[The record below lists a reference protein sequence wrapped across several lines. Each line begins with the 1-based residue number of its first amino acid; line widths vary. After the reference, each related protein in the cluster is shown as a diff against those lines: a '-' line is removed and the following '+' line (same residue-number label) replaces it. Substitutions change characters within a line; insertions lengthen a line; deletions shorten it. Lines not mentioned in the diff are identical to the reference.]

1 MPIKKSA
8 IKHLRQIKKI
18 TQRNNQAKKDLKQ
31 FVKEV
36 RRAITARDK
45 DKLTEYGKNLQKV
58 IDKAAKRKVIKPNN
72 AARRKS
78 RLTRQMD
85 AVLKS

>member
-8 IKHLRQIKKI
+8 IKHLRQTKKI

-31 FVKEV
+31 FVKDV
-36 RRAITARDK
+36 RRAIIARDK
-45 DKLTEYGKNLQKV
+45 DKIAQYGKNLQKV

-72 AARRKS
+72 AARKKS
-78 RLTRQMD
+78 RLTRQME